1 MVLEILSMTTN
12 LEDNEAEKRRKDRAA
27 RRVLHNVVKKSL
39 TQLYYETRITAVCW
53 YYAKVKKEK
62 VTRPEVKEI
71 KLAEAQYVAVIH
83 LLLFYYCCLYMLL
96 SALHE
101 F

>member
-1 MVLEILSMTTN
+1 

-27 RRVLHNVVKKSL
+27 RRVLRNVVKKSL

-62 VTRPEVKEI
+62 LTRLKAKEI
-71 KLAEAQYVAVIH
+71 KLTEAQYVAVIH
-83 LLLFYYCCLYMLL
+83 LFLFHFCCLYMLL
-96 SALHE
+96 FPLHE